1 MRGPLPCLVM
11 SNARLTY
18 YLERERLG
26 LRLLGGALALL
37 VVVLI
42 LGVLDERVGI
52 PSSLATGLGC
62 VAGIGAYILW
72 VLGTFRVS
80 AGTAPTFANLVTF
93 LVLAGALLFT
103 PRYLL
108 LDLTGVER
116 RCTVAAVETGSV
128 TKTRTGTTGPA
139 SHLTLDCPGGRYEIR
154 GARSLPPEEGS
165 TVPVTF
171 DRSGIVRPE
180 LTEELPAATWWMW
193 PITLVP
199 LALVGWF
206 IATMP
211 RERRTTLSRLT
222 AFEEGQS
229 TGW

>member
-1 MRGPLPCLVM
+1 MTNV
-11 SNARLTY
+11 RLTY

-42 LGVLDERVGI
+42 LGVLDERDGI
-52 PSSLATGLGC
+52 PSGLAMGLG
-62 VAGIGAYILW
+62 VTAGIGAYILW
-72 VLGTFRVS
+72 VIASFRVS
-80 AGTAPTFANLVTF
+80 VGTAPLFVNLLTF
-93 LVLAGALLFT
+93 LLLAGGLLFT

-108 LDLTGVER
+108 LDLSGVQR
-116 RCTVAAVETGSV
+116 QCTVAASETSFLTNRSG
-128 TKTRTGTTGPA
+128 TKPVSR
-139 SHLTLDCPGGRYEIR
+139 LTLDCPGGRYEI
-154 GARSLPPEEGS
+154 GGLRSGRAEGS

-180 LTEELPAATWWMW
+180 LTEELPASTWWMW

-206 IATMP
+206 LATMP

-229 TGW
+229 TG